1 VRTGYKI
8 GSRAMSESRAD
19 IPKVYDPKG
28 VEQRWYAFWQEQGLF
43 GSQPDA
49 DRTPYCI
56 VIPPPNVTDV
66 LHMGHAY
73 NVTPQDV
80 LIRYKRMCGFETLWV
95 PGTDH
100 AGIATQNV
108 VERRLL
114 EDEHLTR
121 HDLGREGFV
130 NRVWQWKEQYGST
143 IIRQIKELGN
153 SCDWSRTAFTMDERL
168 SRAVLEV
175 FVRWY
180 EAGLIYRGDY
190 IVNWCTRCH
199 TALSDE
205 EVEHRDHQSHLWYIR
220 YPLEDRSGY
229 VTVATT
235 RPETMLGDT
244 AVAVSPDD
252 ERYGHLHGKA
262 AILPILERRLPF
274 IEDEFVDPEFGTGA
288 VKVTPA
294 HDPNDFEMG
303 QRHKLPAINILNGDG
318 TLNEEAGPYAGMD
331 VYAAREKLVEDLDAA
346 GYLEKIEDHIHAVGH
361 CYRCD
366 TVIEPYLST
375 QWFVRMKT
383 LAEPALEAV
392 RDGRVKF
399 HPGKWTN
406 VYCHWMENIR
416 DWCISRQLWWGHRI
430 PVYYCDECGEIM
442 VARTAPTECTKCGAG
457 SIRQDE
463 DVLDTWFSSQL
474 WPFSTLGWPDKSPD
488 LEYYYPTNTLVTASE
503 IIFFWVARMIMAGM
517 YFCGDVPYTDVVITG
532 TVRDAQGRKMSKSL
546 GNGIDPLEMV
556 EQYSADAVR
565 FSLFMLAPDGSDL
578 RLAATD
584 FEIGRNFSNKIWNAY
599 RFLRLKAGDDIG
611 AGPLDPDQV
620 RDASVADRWIL
631 SRLAQTVSAV
641 TDAIDRFRLNEAA
654 TLLYDFIWHQFCD
667 WYIEMSKRSLASGN
681 GEITRRVAVGALRDA
696 LKLLHPFMPFITEEI
711 WQQIPAPDRP
721 SSIMI
726 ARWPSSDERFIDR
739 DAERSVDLLQRI
751 VVAVRN
757 IRSSMNV
764 PPTQRVDLLM
774 RPTDGATVE
783 LDGLR
788 EYIADLARCDPQYI
802 DDPGRLPKACA
813 KAFLREVELYV
824 PLEGIIDIEVER
836 RRLGKELETLRGL
849 VTKSEGKLANATFIE
864 RAPAEVVEAERY
876 RLVEYK
882 EKAAKIEESLAA
894 LG

>member
-1 VRTGYKI
+1 
-8 GSRAMSESRAD
+8 MSSSQLD

-28 VEQRWYAFWQEQGLF
+28 VEQKWYAIWQEKGLF
-43 GSQPDA
+43 GSQPNPE
-49 DRTPYCI
+49 RQPYCI

-73 NVTPQDV
+73 NDTIQDV

-108 VERRLL
+108 VERRLR
-114 EDEHLTR
+114 EDEKLTR
-121 HDLGREGFV
+121 HDLGRDGFV
-130 NRVWQWKEQYGST
+130 ERVWQWKEQYGST
-143 IIRQIKELGN
+143 IIRQIKEMGN

-168 SRAVLEV
+168 SRAVIEV

-180 EAGLIYRGDY
+180 EADLIYRGNY

-205 EVEHRDHQSHLWYIR
+205 EVEHRDHKSHLWHIR
-220 YPLEDRSGY
+220 YPLEDGSGH
-229 VTVATT
+229 VIVATT

-244 AVAVSPDD
+244 AVAVNPED
-252 ERYGHLHGKA
+252 ERYRDMRGKKA
-262 AILPILERRLPF
+262 VLPILERKLVF
-274 IEDEFVDPEFGTGA
+274 IEDEFVDPDFGTGA

-303 QRHKLPAINILNGDG
+303 QRHDLPAINILNGDG

-331 VYAAREKLVEDLDAA
+331 VYAAREKLVDDLDS
-346 GYLEKIEDHIHAVGH
+346 GGFLVKIEDHTHAVGH

-375 QWFVRMKT
+375 QWFVKMKT

-399 HPGKWTN
+399 HPQKWAG

-430 PVYYCDECGEIM
+430 PVYYCDECGETM
-442 VARTAPTECTKCGAG
+442 VARTAPTECTKCSSAR
-457 SIRQDE
+457 IRQDE

-474 WPFSTLGWPDKSPD
+474 WPFSTLGWPEETAELD
-488 LEYYYPTNTLVTASE
+488 YYYPTDTLVTASE

-517 YFCGDVPYTDVVITG
+517 YFCGDVPYSDVVVHG
-532 TVRDAQGRKMSKSL
+532 TVRDAKGRKMSKSL
-546 GNGIDPLEMV
+546 GNGIDPLEMI

-565 FSLFMLAPDGSDL
+565 FSLLMLAPDGSDL
-578 RLAATD
+578 RLATTD

-599 RFLRLKAGDDIG
+599 RFLRLKIGDAVSVEPVEPDELSG
-611 AGPLDPDQV
+611 ADV
-620 RDASVADRWIL
+620 SDRWIL
-631 SRLAQTVSAV
+631 SRLALTVTAV
-641 TDAIDRFRLNEAA
+641 SDAIDRFRLNEAA
-654 TLLYDFIWHQFCD
+654 TILYDFIWHQFCD
-667 WYIEMSKRSLASGN
+667 WYLEMSKKNFAD
-681 GEITRRVAVGALRDA
+681 GESDLTRRVAVHVLRES

-711 WQQIPAPDRP
+711 WQQIPVPARP
-721 SSIMI
+721 VSIMVDQ
-726 ARWPSSDERFIDR
+726 WPAADERFVDEET
-739 DAERSVDLLQRI
+739 ERTVDLLQRT

-757 IRSSMNV
+757 IRSEMHV
-764 PPTQRVDLLM
+764 PPRQQVPLLM
-774 RPTDGATVE
+774 RPTDGSTGVF
-783 LDGLR
+783 DSLR
-788 EYIADLARCDPQYI
+788 GHVADLGVCAPEYL
-802 DDPGRLPKACA
+802 DDPAQLPKSCA
-813 KAFLREVELYV
+813 KAFLSEVELYV
-824 PLEGIIDIEVER
+824 PLEGIIDIDVEKARLTKEVES
-836 RRLGKELETLRGL
+836 LRGL
-849 VTKSEGKLANATFIE
+849 VRKSEGKLANASFVE
-864 RAPAEVVEAERY
+864 RAPAEVVEAERQ
-876 RLVEYK
+876 RLAEYK
-882 EKAAKIEESLAA
+882 EKVAKIEQGLEA